1 MAVSIERLRKANT
14 SKKAA
19 GTSIYRYLLR
29 NLAIERSNQVWAAD
43 IIYIPMRRSFV
54 YLVDVVDWFSKK
66 VLARRVTGNRRAPLI
81 PTEILSDQRRPPLHT
96 LSQI

>member
-54 YLVDVVDWFSKK
+54 YLVDVVDWLKMPMRPRSGSAI
-66 VLARRVTGNRRAPLI
+66 VLRHMK
-81 PTEILSDQRRPPLHT
+81 S
-96 LSQI
+96 